1 MRLRGLTWIMAM
13 VVPLTAEAAECGQ
26 DVGDLERVVPTLG
39 LSTDLRR
46 EAEALQTEAA
56 SRCESGDSEGA
67 RAKVAEAWQKII
79 DDDEVTAR
87 TVADVA
93 VNPCTEGMAA
103 VEAAFPAGTG
113 SAGAISRDMAQR
125 LVGDAEQLCAS
136 GEEDKAQEK
145 LALAW
150 SILQDE

>member
-1 MRLRGLTWIMAM
+1 MPFAVLTWIMVIA
-13 VVPLTAEAAECGQ
+13 PLVAAVAADCAE

-46 EAEALQTEAA
+46 EAEALQTEA
-56 SRCESGDSEGA
+56 SSLCESGDGA
-67 RAKVAEAWQKII
+67 GALAKVAEAWQKII
-79 DDDEVTAR
+79 EDDEVTAR

-103 VEAAFPAGTG
+103 VEAAMAGQSTDTG
-113 SAGAISRDMAQR
+113 ELSRDMAQR
-125 LVGDAEQLCAS
+125 LVGDAGELCAS
-136 GEEDKAQEK
+136 GAEDKAQEK

-150 SILQDE
+150 SILKEE

>member
-1 MRLRGLTWIMAM
+1 MRLASLTWIMVIAT
-13 VVPLTAEAAECGQ
+13 PLSAGATECVA
-26 DVGDLERVVPTLG
+26 DVGALERVVPTLG

-46 EAEALQTEAA
+46 EAEALQTEAG
-56 SRCESGDSEGA
+56 SLCEGGNSADA
-67 RAKVAEAWQKII
+67 LAKVAEAWQKII

-103 VEAAFPAGTG
+103 VEAAMQGEGLDAGEL
-113 SAGAISRDMAQR
+113 SRDMAQR
-125 LVGDAEQLCAS
+125 LVGDAEELCAS
-136 GEEDKAQEK
+136 GEQDKAQEK

-150 SILQDE
+150 SILNEE